1 MTTRSDRP
9 FFVAL
14 GILGGLYVFLIV
26 AMIAA
31 DFAYTSFGDLG
42 GALKSPDIRYAVVL
56 SLVSSVVSA
65 LLSLV
70 VAIPLGYLL
79 SRCDFSGKRL
89 VDALI
94 EIPVVL
100 PPLVVGLSLL
110 ILFQSGPGQAFQR
123 AIGLRIT
130 YAVPAVILAQF
141 AVAAAFAA
149 RTMKVTFD
157 QLDPR
162 TEQVAMTLGCGRG
175 QAFLRVVLPE
185 AGRGILAA
193 GTVAWAR
200 SLGEFGPV
208 LVFAG
213 TTRGRTEV
221 LSTSVFL
228 ELSIGRLEA
237 AVAVSVIMV
246 VLAVGTL
253 LVVRAFGAQ
262 DHFGRMVRG

>member
-1 MTTRSDRP
+1 VRARSDAP
-9 FFVAL
+9 FLAGL
-14 GILGGLYVFLIV
+14 AILGGLYVALLV
-26 AMIAA
+26 AMLGA
-31 DFAYTSFGDLG
+31 DVYYTSWGELG
-42 GALKSPDIRYAVVL
+42 RTLASPEIRFAIVL
-56 SLVSSVVSA
+56 SLVSSIGSA

-70 VAIPLGYLL
+70 VAVPLGYLL
-79 SRCDFSGKRL
+79 SRREFPGKRL

-110 ILFQSGPGQAFQR
+110 ILFQSPAGAAFQR
-123 AIGLRIT
+123 MTGLRIT
-130 YAVPAVILAQF
+130 YAIPAVVLAQF

-162 TEQVAMTLGCGRG
+162 TEQVAMTLGCTRGR
-175 QAFLRVVLPE
+175 AFFRVVLPE
-185 AGRGILAA
+185 AERGILAA

-213 TTRGRTEV
+213 TTRMKTEV

-228 ELSIGRLEA
+228 ELSIGRLDA

-246 VLAVGTL
+246 AMAVAVL
-253 LVVRAFGAQ
+253 LVVRMFGAQ
-262 DHFGRMVRG
+262 DHFGRAVRG

>member
-9 FFVAL
+9 FLVGL
-14 GILGGLYVFLIV
+14 GLLGGLYVLLLV
-26 AMIAA
+26 AMLAA
-31 DFAYTSFGDLG
+31 DLFYTSWEEMGRTL
-42 GALKSPDIRYAVVL
+42 ASPEIRFAIVL
-56 SLVSSVVSA
+56 SLVSSVASA
-65 LLSLV
+65 ILSV
-70 VAIPLGYLL
+70 IVAVPLGYLL
-79 SRCDFSGKRL
+79 SRHEFPGKRL

-110 ILFQSGPGQAFQR
+110 ILFQSRPGAAFQEW
-123 AIGLRIT
+123 IGIKIT

-162 TEQVAMTLGCGRG
+162 TEQVAMTLGCTRG
-175 QAFLRVVLPE
+175 QAFRRVVLPE
-185 AGRGILAA
+185 AERGILAA
-193 GTVAWAR
+193 ATVAWAR

-213 TTRGRTEV
+213 TTRMKTEV

-228 ELSIGRLEA
+228 ELSIGRLDA
-237 AVAVSVIMV
+237 SVAVSVIMV
-246 VLAVGTL
+246 AMAVAVL
-253 LVVRAFGAQ
+253 LVVRTFGGQ
-262 DHFGRMVRG
+262 DYFGRAVRG